1 MSQSSFMLV
10 LAILAV
16 PIIAIFVTF
25 FCVGSGFEDKA
36 DNTVPPAKTEP
47 KPEARQVRHAA

>member
-1 MSQSSFMLV
+1 MLV

>member
-1 MSQSSFMLV
+1 MSQSSLILV

-16 PIIAIFVTF
+16 PIIAIYATF
-25 FCVGSGFEDKA
+25 FFVGSGFEDT

-47 KPEARQVRHAA
+47 KPEQREVRHAA